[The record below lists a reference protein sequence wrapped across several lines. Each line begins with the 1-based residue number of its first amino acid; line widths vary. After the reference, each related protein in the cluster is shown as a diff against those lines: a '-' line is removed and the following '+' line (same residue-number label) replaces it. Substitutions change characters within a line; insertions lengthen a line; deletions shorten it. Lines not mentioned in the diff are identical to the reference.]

1 MCSTALKRKGNNMKN
16 TEAESS
22 KQPNGVQNT
31 LSIAELKSAI
41 KQTEKEIFF
50 LLHKLENKY
59 EVGIE
64 GVELEYRHLLVSP
77 VPRLLSV
84 KIKSSI

>member
-1 MCSTALKRKGNNMKN
+1 MKN